1 MHCGFADPRFGTGLP
16 SNALMDRFVSRY
28 SLRSRGKHGEQ
39 AAVLILAEIQLH
51 HFNEPV
57 PLTDYVEC
65 ADRNFDNEL
74 FQGLG
79 GRMDILLVDDSKT
92 MRGIVQRAIRQA
104 GFRGLSVG
112 EAENGAQGLEKLLTE
127 KPKLILSDWNMP
139 EMSGIEFLVQVRAS
153 ANKVPFGFITSEA
166 SAAIRQLAMESGANF
181 LITKP
186 FSPED
191 VQEALTPILGKS

>member
-1 MHCGFADPRFGTGLP
+1 
-16 SNALMDRFVSRY
+16 
-28 SLRSRGKHGEQ
+28 
-39 AAVLILAEIQLH
+39 
-51 HFNEPV
+51 
-57 PLTDYVEC
+57 
-65 ADRNFDNEL
+65 
-74 FQGLG
+74 
-79 GRMDILLVDDSKT
+79 MDILLVDDSKT

-127 KPKLILSDWNMP
+127 KPKLVLSDWNMP

-153 ANKVPFGFITSEA
+153 ENKVPFGFITSEA
-166 SAAIRQLAMESGANF
+166 SAAIKQLAMASGANF

>member
-1 MHCGFADPRFGTGLP
+1 
-16 SNALMDRFVSRY
+16 
-28 SLRSRGKHGEQ
+28 
-39 AAVLILAEIQLH
+39 
-51 HFNEPV
+51 
-57 PLTDYVEC
+57 
-65 ADRNFDNEL
+65 
-74 FQGLG
+74 
-79 GRMDILLVDDSKT
+79 
-92 MRGIVQRAIRQA
+92 
-104 GFRGLSVG
+104 
-112 EAENGAQGLEKLLTE
+112 
-127 KPKLILSDWNMP
+127 MP